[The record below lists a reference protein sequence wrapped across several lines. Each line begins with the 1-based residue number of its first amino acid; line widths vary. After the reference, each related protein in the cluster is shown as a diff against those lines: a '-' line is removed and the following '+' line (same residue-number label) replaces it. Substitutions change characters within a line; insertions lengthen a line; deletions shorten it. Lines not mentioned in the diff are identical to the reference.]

1 MISETY
7 LLNLYNDFSR
17 ENQDLL
23 TKLKDLKISDDEYDS
38 KEILLLK
45 QISILNAII
54 INILK
59 FQKLVKNEY
68 LINL

>member
-38 KEILLLK
+38 KEKLILK
-45 QISILNAII
+45 QISILNALI

-59 FQKLVKNEY
+59 FKKILKN
-68 LINL
+68 

>member
-1 MISETY
+1 MINETY
-7 LLNLYNDFSR
+7 LLNLYNDFTR

-38 KEILLLK
+38 KEKLILK
-45 QISILNAII
+45 QISILNALI

-59 FQKLVKNEY
+59 FKKLLKN
-68 LINL
+68 

>member
-7 LLNLYNDFSR
+7 LLNLYNDFTR

-23 TKLKDLKISDDEYDS
+23 TKLKDLKLTDDEYDV
-38 KEILLLK
+38 KEKLILK
-45 QISILNAII
+45 QISILNALI

-59 FQKLVKNEY
+59 FKKLLKN
-68 LINL
+68 

>member
-38 KEILLLK
+38 KEKLILK
-45 QISILNAII
+45 QISILNALI

-59 FQKLVKNEY
+59 FKNG
-68 LINL
+68 L

>member
-7 LLNLYNDFSR
+7 LLNLYNDFTL

-23 TKLKDLKISDDEYDS
+23 TKLKDLKVSDDEYDNKEKSIS
-38 KEILLLK
+38 KQL
-45 QISILNAII
+45 SILNTLI

-59 FQKLVKNEY
+59 FKN
-68 LINL
+68 

>member
-7 LLNLYNDFSR
+7 LLNLYNDFTR

-38 KEILLLK
+38 KEKLILK
-45 QISILNAII
+45 QISILNAVI

-59 FQKLVKNEY
+59 FKKLLKN
-68 LINL
+68 

>member
-38 KEILLLK
+38 KEKLILK
-45 QISILNAII
+45 QISILNALI

-59 FQKLVKNEY
+59 FKKLVKN
-68 LINL
+68 

>member
-23 TKLKDLKISDDEYDS
+23 TKLKDLKINDDEYDS
-38 KEILLLK
+38 KEKLILK
-45 QISILNAII
+45 QISILNALI

-59 FQKLVKNEY
+59 FKKLVKN
-68 LINL
+68 

>member
-23 TKLKDLKISDDEYDS
+23 TKLKDLKISDDDYDS
-38 KEILLLK
+38 KEKLILK
-45 QISILNAII
+45 QISILNALI

-59 FQKLVKNEY
+59 FKKLVKN
-68 LINL
+68 

>member
-17 ENQDLL
+17 ENQSLL
-23 TKLKDLKISDDEYDS
+23 LKLKDLKLTDDEYDS
-38 KEILLLK
+38 KEKLILK
-45 QISILNAII
+45 QISILNALI

-59 FQKLVKNEY
+59 FKKLVKN
-68 LINL
+68 

>member
-1 MISETY
+1 MINETY

-38 KEILLLK
+38 KEKLILK
-45 QISILNAII
+45 QISILNALI

-59 FQKLVKNEY
+59 FKKLVKN
-68 LINL
+68 